1 MIIVYLFI
9 YYYTLLLYK
18 QNIFYL
24 DNIINL
30 TMIQISQYFKQQ
42 TYYLL
47 TNNHISLS
55 IINNILIIKSNP
67 SNINIIK
74 LLNKNYISYKII
86 K

>member
-1 MIIVYLFI
+1 
-9 YYYTLLLYK
+9 
-18 QNIFYL
+18 
-24 DNIINL
+24 
-30 TMIQISQYFKQQ
+30 MIQISQYFKQQ
-42 TYYLL
+42 TYSLL

>member
-1 MIIVYLFI
+1 MFIV
-9 YYYTLLLYK
+9 
-18 QNIFYL
+18 L

-30 TMIQISQYFKQQ
+30 TMIKISQYFKQQ

-47 TNNHISLS
+47 TNNNISLS

-74 LLNKNYISYKII
+74 LLNKNYIPYKII
-86 K
+86 N

>member
-1 MIIVYLFI
+1 MFYIFTNKMFIV
-9 YYYTLLLYK
+9 
-18 QNIFYL
+18 L

-67 SNINIIK
+67 SNINISK
-74 LLNKNYISYKII
+74 LLTKNNITYKI

>member
-1 MIIVYLFI
+1 MFIV
-9 YYYTLLLYK
+9 
-18 QNIFYL
+18 L

>member
-1 MIIVYLFI
+1 
-9 YYYTLLLYK
+9 
-18 QNIFYL
+18 
-24 DNIINL
+24 
-30 TMIQISQYFKQQ
+30 MIQISQYFKQQ

-86 K
+86 N

>member
-1 MIIVYLFI
+1 
-9 YYYTLLLYK
+9 
-18 QNIFYL
+18 
-24 DNIINL
+24 
-30 TMIQISQYFKQQ
+30 MIQISQYFKQQ

-74 LLNKNYISYKII
+74 LLNKQFKTQVNRHLKNSNGMK
-86 K
+86 